1 MLQLHNSLT
10 KKKEVFKPLNEN
22 QISIYVCGI
31 TTYDYCHI
39 GHARSNSVFD
49 TIVRYLRFSG
59 YDVTY
64 VRNIT
69 DIDDKIIN
77 RAKENQEEYTAL
89 TQRFITAMHED
100 FDKLNILRPDHEPQA
115 MAHIAQMISLIEKLI
130 KDEYAYVGMNGDVY
144 YRVHQ
149 FKDYGKLSHK
159 TLDELKSGI
168 RVALTDEKE
177 SPLDFVL
184 WKSAK
189 PDEPAWDS
197 PWGKGR
203 PGWHIECS
211 AMSMELLGQTF
222 DIHGGGNDLK
232 FPHHENE
239 VAQSEAC
246 THKPFAHYWL
256 HNGMVTI
263 DKQKMSKSLG
273 NFFTIREVFEK
284 FKPEVIRF
292 FLISSHYRS
301 PVNYSQASLEIAEQA
316 LDRFY
321 TCMRGL
327 NTESNIVIDNIY
339 QQNFI
344 QAMDDDF
351 NTPEAL
357 AVLFEMTHEI
367 NKLRH
372 TDVEQANL
380 LASQL
385 KNLANILGIL
395 YQECEH
401 YFSENVEINPE
412 LLAQIDALILERNTA
427 RTDKNWGLADDI
439 RNKLLAMN
447 VVIEDSMDG
456 TTWRWK

>member
-1 MLQLHNSLT
+1 
-10 KKKEVFKPLNEN
+10 
-22 QISIYVCGI
+22 
-31 TTYDYCHI
+31 
-39 GHARSNSVFD
+39 
-49 TIVRYLRFSG
+49 
-59 YDVTY
+59 
-64 VRNIT
+64 
-69 DIDDKIIN
+69 
-77 RAKENQEEYTAL
+77 
-89 TQRFITAMHED
+89 
-100 FDKLNILRPDHEPQA
+100 
-115 MAHIAQMISLIEKLI
+115 
-130 KDEYAYVGMNGDVY
+130 
-144 YRVHQ
+144 
-149 FKDYGKLSHK
+149 
-159 TLDELKSGI
+159 
-168 RVALTDEKE
+168 
-177 SPLDFVL
+177 
-184 WKSAK
+184 
-189 PDEPAWDS
+189 
-197 PWGKGR
+197 
-203 PGWHIECS
+203 
-211 AMSMELLGQTF
+211 
-222 DIHGGGNDLK
+222 
-232 FPHHENE
+232 
-239 VAQSEAC
+239 
-246 THKPFAHYWL
+246 
-256 HNGMVTI
+256 
-263 DKQKMSKSLG
+263 
-273 NFFTIREVFEK
+273 FFTIREVFEK